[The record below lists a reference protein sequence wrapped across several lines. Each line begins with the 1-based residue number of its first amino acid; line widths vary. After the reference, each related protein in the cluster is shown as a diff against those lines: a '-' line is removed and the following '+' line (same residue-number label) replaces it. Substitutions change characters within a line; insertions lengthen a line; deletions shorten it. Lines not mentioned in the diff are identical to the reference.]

1 MGEKFNDNYNRYNN
15 YFGNF
20 PEDILVKYVNKI
32 PAGSHVLDIGAGQG
46 RHSVYL
52 AEQGCLVDAVDS
64 SETAIEILKKF
75 RHGKINY
82 IQTDI
87 SKFDSSPNRYSAIL
101 LFGIIQILTREQ
113 ISSLIDNVKLWIR
126 KGGLIFVTAFGKDD
140 EKYKNCKNNWKEIG
154 NNSFES
160 DDKRV
165 RTFLEE
171 NEILKLFNGFEIIYH
186 WEGLGKRHRHG
197 DGPIE
202 QHSMIEL
209 VARKPQIIH

>member
-1 MGEKFNDNYNRYNN
+1 MGEKFDANYSMYDN

-20 PEDILVKYVNKI
+20 PEDILVKYAYKI

-52 AEQGCLVDAVDS
+52 AEEGCFVDAVDS

-87 SKFDSSPNRYSAIL
+87 LKFQSPPNHYSAIL
-101 LFGIIQILTREQ
+101 LFGIIQILTRKE
-113 ISSLIDNVKLWIR
+113 INDLVDSVKLWI
-126 KGGLIFVTAFGKDD
+126 KNGGLIFVTAFGKDD
-140 EKYKNCKNNWKEIG
+140 DNYQNCKKSWKEIG

-160 DDKRV
+160 DDNRV
-165 RTFLEE
+165 RTFLKK
-171 NEILKLFNGFEIIYH
+171 NEILSLFTGFEIIHHY
-186 WEGLGKRHRHG
+186 EGLGKKHRHG

-209 VARKPQIIH
+209 VARKPE